1 MICVVPLG
9 GLTSAQVQGEIMSFH
24 SVLGIMM
31 VATRMDEVMLFVP
44 CRNHGEGGDD
54 GRSLA
59 FIKYLWC
66 LRCTRYLDIL
76 SFSPKQA
83 DPRHPIS

>member
-31 VATRMDEVMLFVP
+31 VAMRMDEVMLFVP
-44 CRNHGEGGDD
+44 CRNHGEGEAWHLLSTCGVSDVL
-54 GRSLA
+54 GTLTS
-59 FIKYLWC
+59 C
-66 LRCTRYLDIL
+66 LFPLN
-76 SFSPKQA
+76 KQI
-83 DPRHPIS
+83 PGIPFRK